1 MSLGV
6 HPPSIVVLVV
16 SDSDLT
22 ARALGS
28 VLGSQ
33 GYDLARARTEAE
45 AVDAARAG
53 AASAILVDATMAGG
67 AGVEICRALRAVEPP
82 AGPTPI
88 ILVNGD
94 GARRA
99 DRLAAFGAGAWE
111 VCPRPID
118 GELLLLK
125 LHTFVQARRLHDRA
139 HASAFV
145 DAETSVYSMPGLVA
159 RAHELQALAARRRE
173 PLACIAFMPE
183 TRASLV
189 PTLDPEAPTPRDVA
203 RTVRER
209 LRASD
214 VLGRSGP
221 TAFAILAPETD
232 AHGALRLVTRLQAS
246 LDDMTVAAGGRACPL
261 RVTCCVITD
270 WDEEGVS
277 AAETLAHTLRA
288 VQGGAAGLEPARGV
302 PAPVVCGTSI
312 GMPLLG

>member
-6 HPPSIVVLVV
+6 YSPSIVVLVV
-16 SDSDLT
+16 SDCDLT

-33 GYDLARARTEAE
+33 GYEMERARTQAE
-45 AVDAARAG
+45 ALAAARTG
-53 AASAILVDATMAGG
+53 WASAVLVDATMAGG
-67 AGVEICRALRAVEPP
+67 AGVEICRALRAGAPP
-82 AGPTPI
+82 AGSTPI

-94 GARRA
+94 GTRRS

-111 VCPRPID
+111 VCPSPID

-139 HASAFV
+139 HASAFL
-145 DAETSVYSMPGLVA
+145 DAETSVYSVPGLMA
-159 RAHELQALAARRRE
+159 RAHELQALATRRKE

-183 TRASLV
+183 SRTAMV
-189 PTLDPEAPTPRDVA
+189 PTLDIGTPSPRDVA
-203 RTVRER
+203 RIARER

-214 VLGRSGP
+214 VLGRSGQSR
-221 TAFAILAPETD
+221 FGILAPDTD
-232 AHGALRLVTRLQAS
+232 AHGALRLVARLQAS
-246 LDDMTVAAGGRACPL
+246 LDAVATAWGGCACPL

-270 WDEEGVS
+270 WAEDGVS

-288 VQGGAAGLEPARGV
+288 LHGGAALEPARGV
-302 PAPVVCGTSI
+302 PAPVVSGTSI
-312 GMPLLG
+312 GMPLLT